1 MEEHSGFQC
10 AGLKIPTSHFV
21 ATGIKAGTFLLV
33 AVLVQIQRLKG
44 DITSGVLFLFWL
56 LQLLAAIVPLQS
68 KISNQP
74 ACSESVVYYVYFG
87 AVFLG
92 FLLNCFAE
100 KQTRIET
107 DCKVPC
113 PEETSGVL
121 SQLTFWWITPLV
133 LTAYRKTIDVDDVW
147 DQTERLKSENVV
159 PRLEATWRIEEKSCK
174 QKNYQSNKD
183 RQNSDGFRE
192 KNTEST
198 RNITEKTPLLKT
210 NQIHQTAE
218 VMFRKT
224 GKKSNLLKPSLYSV
238 LLRSFGHYWIEAVSY
253 KLVADSGWFIQ
264 PIVVKYIVHLIEEK
278 NSGKDPGWMTYGCSV
293 LLVVSCIIALLFFHR
308 TYHKVMVLSL
318 RIKVS
323 LIALIYKKALSMSP
337 AAKHSST
344 VGEIV
349 NLMSVDCQRI
359 QDGIM
364 MSFNVAS
371 FFFMII
377 IGVYQMWTIMGIS
390 AMGALGILLFFGPLG
405 AILAALQNSLQ
416 QQILKLKGMRLK
428 VLHEVIACIKVL
440 KMYTWETSFE
450 QKVCQIRAKEMI
462 YLMKIAIIVAFF
474 SLFSFHGSFMILYF
488 TILVYVLTDPNH
500 YLDAQKTFAAMSLSN
515 VLSFPIGFTPFMITG
530 ITQAYVSVG
539 RIQSFLWNEDID
551 PDNVEFVQNSDY
563 SVSVTDGT
571 FMWDREADRCALQQ
585 INMSIEEGQL
595 VAIVGQVGAG
605 KSSLISALLGEMY
618 KVEGRVKIKG
628 RVAYVPQQAW
638 IQNLTVRDNILYGS
652 EFVDDIYHKVVENC
666 ALLPDLDMFEA
677 QDLTEIGE
685 KGINIS
691 GGQKQRNV
699 IGNEG
704 LLKNKTRMLVTHGVH
719 WLPFMDKIIV
729 LRSGQISEVGS
740 YEELLSHNGPFAQFL
755 KEYLNQEEESDSDDP
770 EIQDIMDKMWKK
782 VDQALS
788 DGSVSDDSAEFWG
801 PKSGIRGKKSKNK
814 KSQSRSKMEVKPDVT
829 VPKQSYINASTS
841 KSGQLIEKEVPKIGM
856 VNMGVYIS
864 YAKAMGIVP
873 VVLVFLSIAVY
884 SAINV
889 YSSFWLTFWTED
901 PYLKNLTLTNTTT
914 YHDKYTMYLG
924 VFTLL
929 GVAQGVAVF
938 IFAYFALTRMVTAAG
953 RLHHRMLKCILRSPM
968 LFFDTT
974 PVGRMMNRF
983 SSDID
988 VMDTNL
994 PLSFRLLIV
1003 MLFRLITIIIIV
1015 SITTP
1020 LFLAVIVPVGVFY
1033 CLILRLYLPTA
1044 HQLKRLESVSRSP
1057 VFNHFSETISGASV
1071 IRSFQSVDRFNEE
1084 LSKRVDTNCK
1094 FFFAVI
1100 TATRW
1105 LAVRLQSLGLCLIF
1119 AACIFSIEESGL
1131 NGAEVGLSITNSLQI
1146 TVAMNMLI
1154 ISFSDLDMNT
1164 VSVERVQEY
1173 TELTAE
1179 ADWSIPSTC
1188 PQNDW
1193 PNKAEI
1199 KYVNYETRYRPG
1211 LDLVLRGISFEVH
1224 DGEKVGIVGRTGA
1237 GKSSLT
1243 LSLFRLIEAAGG
1255 RILIDGVDVAEIGLH
1270 DLRSKVTILP
1280 QDPVI
1285 FSGSLRMNLD
1295 PFGRYDDS
1303 DIWQSLE
1310 CAHIRQFV
1318 TDQSQQLEFECGEAG
1333 KNLSV
1338 GQRQLVCLARALL
1351 HRTKILILDEATA
1364 AVDMET
1370 DDLIQQTIHREFS
1383 DCTILTIAHRL
1394 KTVMDYDRIM
1404 VLENGCVVEFDS
1416 PQALLLNR
1424 GGVFHS
1430 MAKDAN
1436 LI

>member
-1 MEEHSGFQC
+1 M
-10 AGLKIPTSHFV
+10 
-21 ATGIKAGTFLLV
+21 
-33 AVLVQIQRLKG
+33 
-44 DITSGVLFLFWL
+44 
-56 LQLLAAIVPLQS
+56 LQQ
-68 KISNQP
+68 
-74 ACSESVVYYVYFG
+74 
-87 AVFLG
+87 
-92 FLLNCFAE
+92 
-100 KQTRIET
+100 
-107 DCKVPC
+107 
-113 PEETSGVL
+113 
-121 SQLTFWWITPLV
+121 
-133 LTAYRKTIDVDDVW
+133 
-147 DQTERLKSENVV
+147 
-159 PRLEATWRIEEKSCK
+159 EKSSMKSQC
-174 QKNYQSNKD
+174 NVEIFYS
-183 RQNSDGFRE
+183 
-192 KNTEST
+192 
-198 RNITEKTPLLKT
+198 
-210 NQIHQTAE
+210 
-218 VMFRKT
+218 KT
-224 GKKSNLLKPSLYSV
+224 GN
-238 LLRSFGHYWIEAVSY
+238 
-253 KLVADSGWFIQ
+253 
-264 PIVVKYIVHLIEEK
+264 
-278 NSGKDPGWMTYGCSV
+278 
-293 LLVVSCIIALLFFHR
+293 
-308 TYHKVMVLSL
+308 
-318 RIKVS
+318 
-323 LIALIYKKALSMSP
+323 
-337 AAKHSST
+337 
-344 VGEIV
+344 
-349 NLMSVDCQRI
+349 
-359 QDGIM
+359 
-364 MSFNVAS
+364 
-371 FFFMII
+371 
-377 IGVYQMWTIMGIS
+377 
-390 AMGALGILLFFGPLG
+390 
-405 AILAALQNSLQ
+405 
-416 QQILKLKGMRLK
+416 
-428 VLHEVIACIKVL
+428 
-440 KMYTWETSFE
+440 
-450 QKVCQIRAKEMI
+450 
-462 YLMKIAIIVAFF
+462 
-474 SLFSFHGSFMILYF
+474 
-488 TILVYVLTDPNH
+488 
-500 YLDAQKTFAAMSLSN
+500 
-515 VLSFPIGFTPFMITG
+515 
-530 ITQAYVSVG
+530 
-539 RIQSFLWNEDID
+539 
-551 PDNVEFVQNSDY
+551 
-563 SVSVTDGT
+563 
-571 FMWDREADRCALQQ
+571 
-585 INMSIEEGQL
+585 
-595 VAIVGQVGAG
+595 
-605 KSSLISALLGEMY
+605 
-618 KVEGRVKIKG
+618 
-628 RVAYVPQQAW
+628 
-638 IQNLTVRDNILYGS
+638 
-652 EFVDDIYHKVVENC
+652 
-666 ALLPDLDMFEA
+666 
-677 QDLTEIGE
+677 
-685 KGINIS
+685 NIS
-691 GGQKQRNV
+691 GGQKQRVSLARAVYSDADVYLMDDPLSAVDSHVGKDLFKNV

-755 KEYLNQEEESDSDDP
+755 KEYLIQEEESDSDDP

-788 DGSVSDDSAEFWG
+788 DVSVSDDSVEFWSS
-801 PKSGIRGKKSKNK
+801 KSGIIGKKSKNK
-814 KSQSRSKMEVKPDVT
+814 KSKIEVQSDVT
-829 VPKQSYINASTS
+829 VPKKSYMNASTS

-884 SAINV
+884 SAISV
-889 YSSFWLTFWTED
+889 YSSFWLTFWTDD

-929 GVAQGVAVF
+929 GVAQGAAIFV
-938 IFAYFALTRMVTAAG
+938 FAYFALTRMVTAAG

-994 PLSFRLLIV
+994 PLSFRIMIV

-1057 VFNHFSETISGASV
+1057 VFNHFSETVSGASV
-1071 IRSFQSVDRFNEE
+1071 IRSFRSVDRFNEE
-1084 LSKRVDTNCK
+1084 LNKRVDTNCK

-1105 LAVRLQSLGLCLIF
+1105 LAIRLQSLGLCLIF
-1119 AACIFSIEESGL
+1119 AACIFSIEGPGL

-1146 TVAMNMLI
+1146 TIAMNMLI
-1154 ISFSDLDMNT
+1154 LSFSDLDMNT

-1179 ADWSIPSTC
+1179 ADWSSPSTC

-1224 DGEKVGIVGRTGA
+1224 GGEKVGIVGRTGA

-1295 PFGRYDDS
+1295 PFGCYDDS

-1338 GQRQLVCLARALL
+1338 GQKQLVCLARALL

-1424 GGVFHS
+1424 GGVFYS